1 MTEISVLFL
10 TKYDRKGA
18 SSRYRAFKY
27 FPYLEKEGINCSY
40 EPLFNNKYLTELF
53 ENGSRNI
60 GHIVKSYISRIRDL
74 FSTYSYDLVFL
85 QKELFPYLPA
95 VVERLFSSANIR
107 YILDIDDAIFH
118 NYDMSD
124 NHLVEYILGKKI
136 DVAMRNSEIVIA
148 GNEYLASRAR
158 QAGAPS
164 IEIVPTVIDLD
175 HYPAELPDQNGN
187 TFVIGWIG
195 SPSTSHY
202 VEKLND
208 VFCRVADQRQIEVR
222 LIGSGDVSLPGVPYE
237 VREWSEETEVDDLR
251 DIDVGI
257 MPLHDT
263 PWTRGKCGFKLI
275 QYMGTWKPVVASP
288 VGVNSE
294 IIQDGVHGYLADS
307 KEEWVES
314 LLDLCDN
321 PNRRRMMGKHGRERV
336 QNKYCFEVTA
346 PNFCRIIKRIYEAP
360 SE

>member
-1 MTEISVLFL
+1 MTDISVLFL

-27 FPYLEKEGINCSY
+27 FPYLEKEGIECSY
-40 EPLFNNKYLTELF
+40 ESLFTNKYLTELF
-53 ENGSRNI
+53 ENGNKKMSHVI
-60 GHIVKSYISRIRDL
+60 KCYLKRIYDL
-74 FSTYSYDLVFL
+74 FSAHSYDLVFL

-95 VVERLFSSANIR
+95 VVERFFSSVDIR

-118 NYDMSD
+118 NYDLSD
-124 NHLVEYILGKKI
+124 NCLVEYVLEKKV
-136 DVAMRNSEIVIA
+136 DVVMRNSEVVIA

-164 IEIVPTVIDLD
+164 TEIIPTVIDLD
-175 HYPAELPDQNGN
+175 QYPTKPSEQNGD

-202 VEKLND
+202 IEELSD
-208 VFCRVADQRQIEVR
+208 VLRQVADQRKIEVR
-222 LIGSGDVSLPGVPYE
+222 LIGSGDVSLPGVPHE

-251 DIDVGI
+251 DINVGI

-294 IIQDGVHGYLADS
+294 IVQDGVHGYLADS

-321 PNRRRMMGKHGRERV
+321 PNRRRMMGKHGRERI
-336 QNKYCFEVTA
+336 QNKYCFDVTA
-346 PNFCRIIKRIYEAP
+346 PKMSKTIRQAFQK
-360 SE
+360 SSK

>member
-1 MTEISVLFL
+1 MTDISVLFL

-27 FPYLEKEGINCSY
+27 FPYLEKEGIQCSY
-40 EPLFNNKYLTELF
+40 ESLFTNKYLTDLF
-53 ENGSRNI
+53 ENGNRKIS
-60 GHIVKSYISRIRDL
+60 HIVKCYVRRIYDL
-74 FSTYSYDLVFL
+74 FSAHSYDLVFL

-95 VVERLFSSANIR
+95 VVERLFSSVNIR

-118 NYDMSD
+118 NYDLSD
-124 NHLVEYILGKKI
+124 NYLVEYILGKKI
-136 DVAMRNSEIVIA
+136 DVVMRNSEMVIA

-164 IEIVPTVIDLD
+164 TEIIPTVIDLD
-175 HYPAELPDQNGN
+175 QYPTEPSEQNGN
-187 TFVIGWIG
+187 PFVIGWIG

-202 VEKLND
+202 VEELSD
-208 VFCRVADQRQIEVR
+208 VLRRIADQRQIEVR

-275 QYMGTWKPVVASP
+275 QYMGMWKPVVASP
-288 VGVNSE
+288 VGVNR
-294 IIQDGVHGYLADS
+294 DLVDNGVNGYLADS
-307 KEEWVES
+307 QAQWINS

-321 PNRRRMMGKHGRERV
+321 PDKRNAMGVNGHNIVED
-336 QNKYCFEVTA
+336 NYCYSVTG
-346 PNFCRIIKRIYEAP
+346 PKIVDIIKN
-360 SE
+360 STV